1 MGAPVVSLRGFPT
14 HRSQLHRRV
23 IIKPSGYGSRFWHPI
38 SSLGFG
44 LVQHLYEDYP
54 GICCVG
60 LAAYHLHKSAP
71 QCRMTPCLHDI
82 EPMSPLDFDR
92 WREHAVTSWKLRSFS
107 LSPDKG
113 LVGPAYSLHCSSFFW
128 FNQICKSILRI
139 PKGNPQKELQWRHRC
154 SSGQASTQNPGSKHA
169 RQSWNELSK
178 LVARSVRPSLSA
190 TARVGMGRGF
200 RVGLRAGSLLILM
213 GTLE

>member
-1 MGAPVVSLRGFPT
+1 M
-14 HRSQLHRRV
+14 
-23 IIKPSGYGSRFWHPI
+23 
-38 SSLGFG
+38 
-44 LVQHLYEDYP
+44 
-54 GICCVG
+54 G

-71 QCRMTPCLHDI
+71 QCRMTHCLHDI

-169 RQSWNELSK
+169 RQFMERAQQASC
-178 LVARSVRPSLSA
+178 SVRAAISVCDSPS
-190 TARVGMGRGF
+190 RYGEGV
-200 RVGLRAGSLLILM
+200 
-213 GTLE
+213 